1 MQQKIKALVS
11 ELNAATYAYYNQDD
25 SIMSDQEFDKKMRE
39 LKKLESEHPEYV
51 LPNSPTKIVGGT
63 ATFAPTE
70 HEYKMLS
77 LKDVFN
83 LEDID
88 IFVEQHKTQYVV
100 EPKIDGLSMQVEYCN
115 GELIMAATR
124 GDGKIGDDV
133 TENAKC
139 IVDLPLTLV
148 GDNIPSKVIVRGEV
162 YLRDLD
168 FEELNKV
175 QKRSGEKQFANPR
188 NAASGTLRQK
198 STQVVR
204 NRRLRFF
211 AFTLENAVESFKT
224 QTEALQWLDKIGFN
238 VVESIPTYN
247 PRPIIEKIGRKR
259 GLLPFGIDGVAIKIN
274 DLTLQQKIGN
284 TAKYP
289 KWAVAYKFPAQ
300 TADTT
305 LRNVIYQTGR
315 TGKITP
321 VAVFDVVS
329 LCGTR
334 VQHATLHN
342 AEYMDA
348 FNLHEGDV
356 LTIYK
361 AGDIIPEVRSA
372 RRGVNGKKI
381 IFPTTCPSCGNELVY
396 RKGYFC
402 ENIMCPAQNLRR
414 IKHFVSKDALNIQGC
429 GEQTIIKLLD
439 AGIINEA
446 IDLYCL
452 TKEDILV
459 IEGYS
464 EVSAIKL
471 LEGIEASKCAK
482 LDRVIYALGINGVG
496 STIATN
502 IAERFKS
509 FSAFCKAKKD
519 DLNSIQLVGDVVSD
533 NVIQFMMHPSNQKL
547 INYILGNFQIE
558 WDKQKEDLP
567 LMGKV
572 FVITGTHEMPRK
584 YIQQIII
591 DNGGRIGNAVTG
603 KTNYLVAG
611 ENAGK
616 KLQDA
621 QANGVE
627 IINLRKLIELIG

>member
-1 MQQKIKALVS
+1 MKQKIKALVD

-25 SIMSDQEFDKKMRE
+25 SIMSDQEFDKKMTE
-39 LKKLESEHPEYV
+39 LKKLESAYPEYV
-51 LPNSPTKIVGGT
+51 IPNSPTKIVGGT

-77 LKDVFN
+77 LKDIFD
-83 LEDID
+83 LEDVD
-88 IFVEQHKTQYVV
+88 DFVKQHTTQYVV

-124 GDGKIGDDV
+124 GDGRVGDDV

-139 IVDLPLTLV
+139 IVDLPLTLA
-148 GDNIPSKVIVRGEV
+148 GDNIPSKVVVRGEV
-162 YLRDLD
+162 YLRNSD

-175 QKRSGEKQFANPR
+175 QKQNDEKQFANPR

-211 AFTLENAVESFKT
+211 AFTLENAVELFKT
-224 QTEALQWLDKIGFN
+224 QTEALRWLGKIGFN
-238 VVESIPTYN
+238 VVESIPTCD
-247 PRPIIEKIGRKR
+247 PRPIIEKIGRQR

-300 TADTT
+300 TVDTM
-305 LRNVIYQTGR
+305 LKKVIYQTGR

-321 VAVFDVVS
+321 VAAFAAVS

-342 AEYMDA
+342 AEYMA
-348 FNLHEGDV
+348 SFNLHEGDI

-372 RRGVNGKKI
+372 RRGANGKKI
-381 IFPTTCPSCGNELVY
+381 IFPTTCPSCGSELVY

-439 AGIINEA
+439 ARIINEA
-446 IDLYCL
+446 IDLYRL

-459 IEGYS
+459 IDGYS
-464 EVSAIKL
+464 EVSAVKL
-471 LEGIEASKCAK
+471 LEGIEGSKRAK

-496 STIATN
+496 LTTAMN

-519 DLNSIQLVGDVVSD
+519 DLNSIQLVGNIVSD

-547 INYILGNFQIE
+547 IDYILDNFQVE
-558 WDKQKEDLP
+558 WDKQKEELP

-572 FVITGTHEMPRK
+572 FVVTGTHEMPRK
-584 YIQQIII
+584 DIQQIIVN
-591 DNGGRIGNAVTG
+591 NGGRVGNSVTK
-603 KTNYLVAG
+603 KTNYLVVG

-627 IINLRKLIELIG
+627 VISLHGLIELIG